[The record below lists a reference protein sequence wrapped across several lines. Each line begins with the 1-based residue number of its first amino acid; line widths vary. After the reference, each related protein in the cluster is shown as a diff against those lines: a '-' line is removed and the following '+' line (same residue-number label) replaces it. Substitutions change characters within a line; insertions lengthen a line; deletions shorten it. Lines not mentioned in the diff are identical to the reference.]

1 LSGTPSPEVF
11 GKTDAGEAV
20 HRVTL
25 TGGGLTAKIMTWG
38 AALQDL
44 RLDGHDAPLTL
55 GFPDFASYPLHSPYF
70 GQTPGRIANRID
82 GGRFTLDGVAYQLQ
96 QNEGKNHLHGGRI
109 GLGKSVWA
117 IDDLSAD
124 TIRLSATQAD
134 GAAGYPGNCS
144 VSCTYTLRGDG
155 MLSIAFEST
164 TDRPTLCN
172 ITHHSYFNLDGS
184 PTILDH
190 EAMIAADA
198 YLPTRLD
205 LIPTGA
211 LAPVEGTPYDFRE
224 MRPIRCEVDGS
235 QVAYDNNFCL
245 SRQRTGKR
253 SVALVRSL
261 HSGIS
266 LEVRTTEPG
275 LQLYT
280 AHKIKPTVPRL
291 SGKTYG
297 PFAGLCLETQ
307 AWPDAPNHR
316 DFPSTVLRPGE
327 TLVQKTDYVFTRE

>member
-1 LSGTPSPEVF
+1 MSGTIAAEVF
-11 GKTDAGEAV
+11 GATKDGETV
-20 HRVTL
+20 HRATL
-25 TGGGLTAKIMTWG
+25 KGGGLTARIMTWG

-55 GFPDFASYPLHSPYF
+55 GFPDFASYPLYSPYF

-82 GGRFTLDGVAYQLQ
+82 QGRFTLDGVAYQLE
-96 QNEGKNHLHGGRI
+96 QNEGRNHLHGGRI

-117 IDDLSAD
+117 IDALTAD

-134 GAAGYPGNCS
+134 GAAGYPGNCT
-144 VSCTYTLRGDG
+144 VSCTYRLHGEG
-155 MLSIAFEST
+155 VLSIAFEST
-164 TDRPTLCN
+164 TDRPTICN
-172 ITHHSYFNLDGS
+172 ITHHSYFNLDGA

-198 YLPTRLD
+198 YLPTRPD
-205 LIPTGA
+205 LIPNGEVA
-211 LAPVEGTPYDFRE
+211 AVEGTPYDFRE
-224 MRPIRCEVDGS
+224 MRPIRRQAGGS

-245 SRQRTGKR
+245 SRGRTGKR
-253 SVALVRSL
+253 SVALVRSPR
-261 HSGIS
+261 SGVS

-280 AHKIKPTVPRL
+280 AHKIKPTVPGL

-307 AWPDAPNHR
+307 AWPDAPNHP
-316 DFPSTVLRPGE
+316 DFPSIVLRPGQ
-327 TLVQKTDYVFTRE
+327 TLVQQTDYVFTRD